1 MTRFVI
7 IFAAL
12 LSVSSIGA
20 FFLFVPPLWIATV
33 ALLLMGF
40 LLMFWLGV
48 QVGIGSMRFFRSKS
62 RRHAPK
68 RAGPV
73 PL

>member
-7 IFAAL
+7 IFAAVL
-12 LSVSSIGA
+12 FVGSIGA

-33 ALLLMGF
+33 ALLLTGF
-40 LLMFWLGV
+40 MLMFWLGV
-48 QVGIGSMRFFRSKS
+48 QVGIGSMRFFKSKS

-68 RAGPV
+68 RTGSV
-73 PL
+73 TL